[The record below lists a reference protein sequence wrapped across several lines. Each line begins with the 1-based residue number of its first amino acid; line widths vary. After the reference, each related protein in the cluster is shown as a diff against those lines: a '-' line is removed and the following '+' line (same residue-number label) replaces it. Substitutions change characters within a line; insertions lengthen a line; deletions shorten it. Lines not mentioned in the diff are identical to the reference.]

1 MVGSSKY
8 NDVFEY
14 YLKWQSDLNTGNYRS
29 FIIGISPLLA
39 ELQKKIIEKYYPK
52 QKKIKLNAKWNN
64 TEFTEEIQ
72 LVIKKLEKNW
82 KTKGEFIMSYQ
93 FNDIIQELSQIPED
107 IKNMLDEMKNFENKR
122 NIFAHQIKKM
132 SLEDIEKE
140 IGYSIY
146 KINNDSWQIIRILD
160 MEIEKNKKK
169 YRSAYDNINKEIIRL
184 MKE

>member
-1 MVGSSKY
+1 MIYDIAYEISKSIKDFLNPKVIHLLQIQKYRKNLDKELLEKNLKNIKRKEIFMVGSSKY

-72 LVIKKLEKNW
+72 LVIKKLEKSW

-93 FNDIIQELSQIPED
+93 FNDIIQELSQIPKD
-107 IKNMLDEMKNFENKR
+107 
-122 NIFAHQIKKM
+122 KKTC
-132 SLEDIEKE
+132 
-140 IGYSIY
+140 
-146 KINNDSWQIIRILD
+146 
-160 MEIEKNKKK
+160 
-169 YRSAYDNINKEIIRL
+169 
-184 MKE
+184 